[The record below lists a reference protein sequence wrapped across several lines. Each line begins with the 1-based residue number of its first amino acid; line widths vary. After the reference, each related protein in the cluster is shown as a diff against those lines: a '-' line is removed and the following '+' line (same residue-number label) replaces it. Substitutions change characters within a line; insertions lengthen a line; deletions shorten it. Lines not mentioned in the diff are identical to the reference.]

1 MHFYSVP
8 EYDVALPYAATEEG
22 EFASYS
28 LNPHRMKRSLE
39 EDDKDGAAYHYKVNA
54 LGEQLHLHV
63 KRNTKFMALGLQLE
77 TRDQNGRRI
86 SRPITKRTYLTGKVV
101 SDPGSLV
108 ALSANDGIVRYF

>member
-1 MHFYSVP
+1 MHFNSVP

-22 EFASYS
+22 NFASYS

-39 EDDKDGAAYHYKVNA
+39 ADEKDDATYHYKIRA

-63 KRNTKFMALGLQLE
+63 KRNTKFMAPGLQLE
-77 TRDQNGRRI
+77 TRDQDGRRI
-86 SRPITKRTYLTGKVV
+86 SRPITKSAYLTGKVV